1 MVVPRKILVK
11 PEKPSMRKTPRKKLE
26 NEIEEIKVE
35 TSIKKPA
42 KQKEPLSL
50 RKDVV
55 YKTLIRSIKRYL
67 TEKCNLLIE
76 GF

>member
-1 MVVPRKILVK
+1 MVIPRKILVK
-11 PEKPSMRKTPRKKLE
+11 PEKPSFRKTPRKKIE

-35 TSIKKPA
+35 TSIKKPV

>member
-11 PEKPSMRKTPRKKLE
+11 PEKPTMRKTPRKKLE